1 MNRGTGQGARD
12 IPGSET
18 ENMAWERANGSA
30 FQNLL
35 GYRLALWAP
44 DHAVIEYD
52 VDAGHLNR
60 SGVLHGGVLITLLDT
75 AAGYAGCHCAEPGRI
90 RRTLTLSLTTNFVA
104 SVTRGR
110 LSIEGRRTGGGRTI
124 FFAAAEARDDAG
136 RLLAGAV
143 GTFRYIGGSGDA
155 AGMPR

>member
-1 MNRGTGQGARD
+1 MNRRSGGGAEAVS
-12 IPGSET
+12 GSET

-30 FQNLL
+30 FQGLL
-35 GYRLALWAP
+35 GYRLALWEP
-44 DHAVIEYD
+44 DRAVIEYD

-60 SGVLHGGVLITLLDT
+60 SGVLHGGVLVTLLDT
-75 AAGYAGCHCAEPGRI
+75 AAGYAGCHCAVPGRI

-104 SVTRGR
+104 SVTAGR
-110 LSIEGRRTGGGRTI
+110 LRVEGRRTGGGRTI
-124 FFAAAEARDDAG
+124 FFAAEARDDSG

>member
-35 GYRLALWAP
+35 GDRLALQAP
-44 DHAVIEYD
+44 DHAVIDYD
-52 VDAGHLNR
+52 
-60 SGVLHGGVLITLLDT
+60 T
-75 AAGYAGCHCAEPGRI
+75 
-90 RRTLTLSLTTNFVA
+90 
-104 SVTRGR
+104 
-110 LSIEGRRTGGGRTI
+110 
-124 FFAAAEARDDAG
+124 
-136 RLLAGAV
+136 
-143 GTFRYIGGSGDA
+143 